1 MSQDAGF
8 VVSGR
13 NYGLV
18 PMQGQATDAE
28 TQLARLED
36 FMNAGYDA
44 EAAKRAREY
53 YGEGVPIEHISE
65 EDMSF
70 FAGAAFARIKGV
82 PNNPEAYWHAQK
94 KDIPDV
100 EREQMFELLGAELR
114 QQVRSRWDERQQK
127 LQELQRELDEVNG
140 GLADALPRYAQGE
153 ELSPELMERVSK
165 FGKPEEVFPSL
176 KRARAAV
183 ELVRGWNYG
192 GRSKADY
199 EAAVQARFERLK
211 EDDLQPVT
219 SGGNLVSET
228 RRRRLHS
235 DDELMQQARADEGDS
250 YMVAREQMAV
260 LADVL
265 SGEDGQLDKG
275 ALGAFLLAIDAD
287 AQGQQSVDSRFIR
300 NAVAAV
306 QGGFLDAAD
315 FVNRGNA
322 KSGMIWQGPD
332 MAPVYADAVG
342 RADFER
348 EYSDNVEV
356 LRGHLAQLEG
366 RRLDAAEKAK
376 LLSWLL
382 TKGGTIVGENVPYLS
397 TGMVGG
403 AARLG
408 YVGTALLGG
417 LANAPAMMNRGIGQA
432 YAEGKKNAG
441 FVGSVKGLAQS
452 WAEAAFVPLPGGTA
466 VVNRTL
472 DSLARKTISLPGA
485 GKVIGAVWGNGLLR
499 YVSSTAGASA
509 GELLGEEVLAQS
521 VQYPVLAFARAAGMD
536 LDEPEWQPFADSWQM
551 FNDDPRQAAAT
562 VVYCALMGAAG
573 APANVQ
579 AARDF
584 ALEYRHLMAA
594 GLKEGS
600 ARRLSLQAQQAV
612 SVPDFER
619 LCADMREVYRREVS
633 EGDPVA
639 LQKRLKRE
647 GASFLDEV
655 EVQMYARSGVRD
667 YVLKRAGILAEEK
680 TAAGLNRISLPNK
693 EQPDKPAVLEWSD
706 EQLNAW
712 VEMQHEGSV
721 VESMREL
728 QARVAGAALG
738 EAAVEDAD
746 IKGLLVNLRDLPV
759 RALARMERTSGRVTY
774 DVLKDLAADAREQVA
789 GFVEGGMSER
799 EANRQM
805 SEIPGV
811 RLGTLVNA
819 AEGFTQRVEAIVGT
833 PEGDALGIRS
843 PEDASTA
850 VFRLNGV
857 APGQSVLLFNKG
869 MVTEREMVEDL
880 IERDV
885 IAATSGENA
894 VTTIAALEGMLRRVQ
909 SHLVRYEGGMRLL
922 PKDAAASEM
931 DIVEAFSK
939 LAQSRFLLNHEQYSM
954 PREAHDSIE
963 YVQKKLAHTQH
974 LVALSRAWD
983 AFAKSEEGRAFI
995 EKEGATLEKLMSD
1008 AGASVA
1014 GQYSRARFD
1023 ADAFEAVRLA
1033 YEQSVASPE
1042 AAQEVLREYESEQKE
1057 LDHPQEQETSI
1068 PASASITGEVLPLF
1082 DSEPVNQETG
1092 EQQLQPGEVELSG
1105 GNPGRSL
1112 AGERYVEVGDG
1123 SVLGVAEVEGIF
1135 LSADVPQFKK
1145 KESAV
1150 GRVEADAD
1158 GTTHELAGGWNAN
1171 SAPIHV
1177 WRRTDGRL
1185 EVISGRHRLA
1195 HARRNGVKFIQVR
1208 VYDESAARDA
1218 AWAKLHDVEQNILDN
1233 TCNAIDVAYYF
1244 RHNPLTMAEAEARGL
1259 LPKTRAGE
1267 QTAASR
1273 IGLTV
1278 AANASDN
1285 TFALL
1290 VNGKCTAEDA
1300 YMACLIAAT
1309 EEGQQLALD
1318 ARAGKNGK
1326 KNSWEY
1332 VTALVRGAEQ
1342 MQPADGGMLDLF
1354 GNDESFRESSEKL
1367 ARYVAAVREGLKAR
1381 IGVFV
1386 NSSKLNRKAD
1396 VAKELGVKLSTP
1408 EDATR
1413 LISRLA
1419 NLDAAYERLDPDLGI
1434 PAKADAW
1441 DGKSAVP
1448 TKLDE
1453 LAAGSSYSLGMVMT
1467 PEMEDIKVAA
1477 VKDGTFMKA
1486 PNGKPT
1492 RLTEHQ
1498 WLQVRTGAFKGWFGD
1513 WEKVAELTFKVE
1525 SITQKEAD
1533 AELQKLAQIPLMND
1547 GEYGVPAEVNRDQRE
1562 KLLCNTARRKSE
1574 ANGFSK
1580 EEHFFLASRIQKLY
1594 KHAVCLGDYRD
1605 VNGARNVLAIRRF
1618 AAPFVVNGKRGYAL
1632 LTVKLTERNSR
1643 QRGGVVVT
1651 NKEARAYSIELD
1663 ELRGID
1669 SQLQRME
1676 SLRMEKMVAFGKLFE
1691 PGGTVGNVVSQDS
1704 PSPGSEEIVNAFN
1717 AKVKEYFED
1726 ISKVVD
1732 ENGEPLVVYHGSPHY
1747 GFTVFDKAR
1756 MGERDKGDFGRGFY
1770 FTPNRGY
1777 ASTYGNEGYWNAEGD
1792 DSKVYACFL
1801 NIREPMQ
1808 LQARHAENMERW
1820 KFEDAEGV
1828 MVYTDKFYDLAW
1840 NDVKNLS
1847 EIVVHDSTQIKS
1859 ATDNRGSF
1867 DGSNPDITYSVTGGK
1882 NLAAVH
1888 SIPVDTMLDVEKKL
1902 GGLPKPS
1909 IAITRLDKPYSW
1921 GYSERVY
1928 LIGKPE
1934 LADPQKGNLVYDRDA
1949 WTGKGPFLLE
1959 GGGAYDYRKGE
1970 YFEPTLEE
1978 FVARTIKKKGQED
1991 GSSFR
1996 GQSAV
2001 AIGTM
2006 DAVKA
2011 HREKLSDTDTSNA
2024 QKAETD
2030 EALEELIENVVKLSK
2045 KGLNEDAVAMVLARV
2060 CWRSSPMNHGAPSE
2074 MQTSR
2079 DTAKRILNEL
2089 GVRVKDIKK
2098 PLVDSFMKA
2107 VAGLQ
2112 NELEDYLE
2120 SVPQRAVMFNEWEY
2134 AVMPESM
2141 KGTPGLDEMLER
2153 NGIKPVWHDG
2163 TEEGRRAALA
2173 GLVDDPVVSF
2183 SLVTQ
2188 KMDARYMA
2196 AVERGD
2202 MDAAQRMVNEVAR
2215 KRGYLPGSDYQGAE
2229 AFNGVAPSS
2238 NAYFDTADERY
2249 EAWQNGDFEGDISLA
2264 DFVSRGMDPGELEW
2278 LVSSP
2283 GAYQRADKYRR
2294 ESIEAIRKAKA
2305 SKQGKVTI
2313 YRAVPADVKEKS
2325 VRNGD
2330 WVTLSKAYAEY
2341 HISLQDWEKGRIIKQ
2356 EVSID
2361 DVWWDGNDVNEWG
2374 YDDGKEY
2381 AYRNT
2386 ANNRKLLAPV
2396 TYDEN
2401 GDIVPLSKRF
2411 NYRSADVSFSLAGVT
2426 TDWQNTLDNF
2436 VQNPPAAGSV
2446 KYRSD
2451 LYVCP
2456 TPAVMQMVGART
2468 YDIVLSP
2475 DVLVKCLDEN
2485 IVSGVGKSLKE
2496 LYPKEKRRHAITVET
2511 MGQLPASLA
2520 EPVCI
2525 MVSDTPGCVE
2535 VVTEL
2540 KEGADNILVAVQ
2552 LNALR
2557 EGSRVLKVNRIVS
2570 LYGKEHI
2577 EQLLSHPCLYW
2588 DKAKARI
2595 WTGGRGLQSSTAPYP
2610 KRASGRT
2617 ILKPAD
2623 LVKYKLT
2630 TGVSFSLR
2638 GRGMIDAVD
2647 LGVMAREEQM
2657 RRLVSYARREAARW
2671 ERTFAKDT
2679 PNAKAAEA
2687 MGTISSIQAAILR
2700 VLPPKYRP
2708 ALAAQMR
2715 YVEVYARMLESGRVS
2730 AKGKLSKEERA
2741 ELLEQMEAELTPKME
2756 GLKADAARELKHLF
2770 VRDWGEANL
2779 AQAAARML
2787 NDAADAVERWMID
2800 VELERVERMKERL
2813 APRKLPNGKYDKGK
2827 MSADAYKIFE
2837 RYCELM
2843 EQDADTVSK
2852 KMHDLEALIAAEE
2865 RKDEPDADRV
2875 DKLVSQMAELA
2886 AYGNLKGKSLEAVRR
2901 GVAALTVFVQSERNV
2916 WQGKLERERERA
2928 KRSARVMSE
2937 LMGPGDEVKLAEN
2950 AEKSEETLRMFGS
2963 MGAGFKSLAQMFYGM
2978 GGIPGLR
2985 ELMDESLEAL
2995 AYGHVQLG
3003 LRERRAYDQLGE
3015 FLEKQLGLDTEAKR
3029 NDWMAGLK
3037 KKIDTKVQR
3046 AGELVVH
3053 KLELTQEEAEGW
3065 LELDKAGREEKRR
3078 ALLDAAEKSGV
3089 DAQNVVYEEDIPL
3102 LSDEL
3107 DKFDDLPGKR
3117 KYIRT
3122 ERSWRKEQPG
3132 NIVASRDEI
3141 LNILLLCEQTEYQQ
3155 AADENGYTAEVL
3167 EKLRAAV
3174 GEDVMAYGHELRK
3187 VLEGSGLAAVYEARE
3202 GIPFPAVQNYWPGK
3216 FDLSAKMNEQANAL
3230 DPTTGTGTRYGML
3243 ITRVKHKLK
3252 FNLTLGASNVFLAA
3266 LAQQNNYIC
3275 MGELTARWRRLL
3287 SHSNFAMS
3295 LKQRLGDK
3303 QFKQLKEF
3311 INLLDGAG
3319 IAESVTQQGLSS
3331 MLGRF
3336 QSAHAMAV
3344 LAGSPITLIKQTS
3357 AMLHAGA
3364 WEGISPGR
3372 VLWHLLKDRAGKGA
3386 ISYGEIVQMDCF
3398 KVRHRDNRYFTEM
3411 MQLGR
3416 NANWSKL
3423 ATWAR
3428 TGMGWIEKMD
3438 VLCNVASMTA
3448 LYNIKYEQ
3456 LHAANEGAADPMSE
3470 EEIRSICRKSVEQ
3483 AMELAAQPLRR
3494 TQKSALAALSRNAL
3508 VKSACYMSSESL
3520 NKIGMYA
3527 AIKQRNGGGIK
3538 GRIAALK
3545 FLLPM
3550 SIAQQATVMALDML
3564 RGTAPGSDDDEWAEW
3579 FWLNVA
3585 TGCTGLGML
3594 QSVPMLGEFVGWAT
3608 DGYVKTASLGEM
3620 LFDFRGAVRSGKRLW
3635 KMGTD
3640 SKDYRSWEWAWQ
3652 LMNAGR
3658 IVTAGTA
3665 VGRGI
3670 NSTSKVFS
3678 EVSGGL
3684 QSLNAVVNH
3693 VRPLIQRMRNKTED

>member
-1 MSQDAGF
+1 MNDFDVQVQRDKSLRVLNAVWLYDEDEECRRLVDESPEYGVYAHEALRKQDATLHSFGEDYAR
-8 VVSGR
+8 VVAPAMADEPM
-13 NYGLV
+13 GLV
-18 PMQGQATDAE
+18 EQTI
-28 TQLARLED
+28 
-36 FMNAGYDA
+36 AG
-44 EAAKRAREY
+44 
-53 YGEGVPIEHISE
+53 
-65 EDMSF
+65 M
-70 FAGAAFARIKGV
+70 
-82 PNNPEAYWHAQK
+82 PEARRGVYQGEFDRLRLSG
-94 KDIPDV
+94 KDT
-100 EREQMFELLGAELR
+100 R
-114 QQVRSRWDERQQK
+114 QDYYALYGKLVRDEVRGKWDERQQK
-127 LQELQRELDEVNG
+127 LQELQRELDDVQG
-140 GLADALPRYAQGE
+140 VLADALPRYAQGE

-250 YMVAREQMAV
+250 YMVEREQMAV

-332 MAPVYADAVG
+332 MAPVYMDAAG

-348 EYSDNVEV
+348 EYSDNVEA

-417 LANAPAMMNRGIGQA
+417 MANAPAMVNRGIGQA

-472 DSLARKTISLPGA
+472 DSLARKTISLLGA

-536 LDEPEWQPFADSWQM
+536 LEEPEWQPFADSWQM

-759 RALARMERTSGRVTY
+759 RALARMERTGGRVTY

-833 PEGDALGIRS
+833 PEGDALGITR

-894 VTTIAALEGMLRRVQ
+894 VTTLAALEGMLRRVQ

-1042 AAQEVLREYESEQKE
+1042 AAQEVLRTYEAEQQE
-1057 LDHPQEQETSI
+1057 LDNPQEQEGSI

-1092 EQQLQPGEVELSG
+1092 EQLLQPGEAEMSG
-1105 GNPGRSL
+1105 GNLGRSL
-1112 AGERYVEVGDG
+1112 VGERYVEVGEG
-1123 SVLGVAEVEGIF
+1123 SVLGVAEVEGIS
-1135 LSADVPQFKK
+1135 LSTDVPQFKK

-1150 GRVEADAD
+1150 GRVEADED

-1195 HARRNGVKFIQVR
+1195 HARKNGVKFIQVR

-1300 YMACLIAAT
+1300 YMAVLIAAT

-1434 PAKADAW
+1434 PAKAEAW

-1453 LAAGSSYSLGMVMT
+1453 LAAGSSYSLGGGMT
-1467 PEMEDIKVAA
+1467 PEMEGIKVAA

-1486 PNGKPT
+1486 PNGKST

-1513 WEKVAELTFKVE
+1513 WERAAELTFDGSEYNNETCLKMLVE
-1525 SITQKEAD
+1525 EAGTPFVNDETGIEAEINNRQRGKITSGK
-1533 AELQKLAQIPLMND
+1533 AQ
-1547 GEYGVPAEVNRDQRE
+1547 
-1562 KLLCNTARRKSE
+1562 RKSRE
-1574 ANGFSK
+1574 SGFSTGV
-1580 EEHFFLASRIQKLY
+1580 HNYVAAHIRRLF
-1594 KHAVCLGDYRD
+1594 KHAVHIGDYRD
-1605 VNGARNVLAIRRF
+1605 KNASDDILAIKRF
-1618 AAPFVVNGKRGYAL
+1618 VCPVRIKGVEAFAYM
-1632 LTVKLTERNSR
+1632 TVKELKQHGHKIYTL
-1643 QRGGVVVT
+1643 
-1651 NKEARAYSIELD
+1651 ELD
-1663 ELRGID
+1663 TIERLGGNLDEHFEEMLNPAPSKDILARLNELN
-1669 SQLQRME
+1669 
-1676 SLRMEKMVAFGKLFE
+1676 K
-1691 PGGTVGNVVSQDS
+1691 T
-1704 PSPGSEEIVNAFN
+1704 
-1717 AKVKEYFED
+1717 YFED
-1726 ISKVVD
+1726 SSKVVD
-1732 ENGEPLVVYHGSPHY
+1732 ENGEPLVVYHGTEYPKQINI
-1747 GFTVFDKAR
+1747 FKA
-1756 MGERDKGDFGRGFY
+1756 GKNGYLGPGIY
-1770 FTPNRGY
+1770 FTPEMRTALNYTGV
-1777 ASTYGNEGYWNAEGD
+1777 YG
-1792 DSKVYACFL
+1792 S
-1801 NIREPMQ
+1801 
-1808 LQARHAENMERW
+1808 
-1820 KFEDAEGV
+1820 EGV
-1828 MVYTDKFYDLAW
+1828 VYKCFVNMRNPLVMSFADKPAKVILDIVSKGAYEKRIEQQSNESKLLKKGDISKLRRKGYDG
-1840 NDVKNLS
+1840 
-1847 EIVVHDSTQIKS
+1847 VVWLPKYAYDANSFTAGEMLLFDSTQIKS
-1859 ATDNRGSF
+1859 ATDNRGTF

-2060 CWRSSPMNHGAPSE
+2060 CWRSSPMNHGASSE
-2074 MQTSR
+2074 MKTSR

-2183 SLVTQ
+2183 SIQSVTADWKNTLQ
-2188 KMDARYMA
+2188 
-2196 AVERGD
+2196 
-2202 MDAAQRMVNEVAR
+2202 N
-2215 KRGYLPGSDYQGAE
+2215 YLSNPPIPGSPEHARDM
-2229 AFNGVAPSS
+2229 V
-2238 NAYFDTADERY
+2238 
-2249 EAWQNGDFEGDISLA
+2249 
-2264 DFVSRGMDPGELEW
+2264 
-2278 LVSSP
+2278 
-2283 GAYQRADKYRR
+2283 
-2294 ESIEAIRKAKA
+2294 
-2305 SKQGKVTI
+2305 
-2313 YRAVPADVKEKS
+2313 
-2325 VRNGD
+2325 
-2330 WVTLSKAYAEY
+2330 
-2341 HISLQDWEKGRIIKQ
+2341 
-2356 EVSID
+2356 
-2361 DVWWDGNDVNEWG
+2361 
-2374 YDDGKEY
+2374 
-2381 AYRNT
+2381 
-2386 ANNRKLLAPV
+2386 
-2396 TYDEN
+2396 
-2401 GDIVPLSKRF
+2401 
-2411 NYRSADVSFSLAGVT
+2411 
-2426 TDWQNTLDNF
+2426 
-2436 VQNPPAAGSV
+2436 
-2446 KYRSD
+2446 
-2451 LYVCP
+2451 VCP
-2456 TPAVMQMVGART
+2456 TPAVMQMVGAKGWDMVVT
-2468 YDIVLSP
+2468 PGVL
-2475 DVLVKCLDEN
+2475 DKVMKGKHA
-2485 IVSGVGKSLKE
+2485 VSVVALE
-2496 LYPKEKRRHAITVET
+2496 
-2511 MGQLPASLA
+2511 QLPAALA
-2520 EPVCI
+2520 DPICI
-2525 MVSDTPGCVE
+2525 AVSDTPGCLE

-2540 KEGADNILVAVQ
+2540 KEGQHNVLVAVQ
-2552 LNALR
+2552 LS
-2557 EGSRVLKVNRIVS
+2557 SRSSEKKEVKVNRIAS
-2570 LYGKEHI
+2570 MYGKERI
-2577 EQLLSHPCLYW
+2577 ASLLSHPMLYW

-2595 WTGGRGLQSSTAPYP
+2595 WMQAYRLQLPAQVLP
-2610 KRASGRT
+2610 KRASGRK

-2630 TGVSFSLR
+2630 TGLSFSLR
-2638 GRGMIDAVD
+2638 GRGMIDSVD

-2657 RRLVSYARREAARW
+2657 QRLVSYARRESARW

-2687 MGTISSIQAAILR
+2687 MGAISSIQAAILR

-2787 NDAADAVERWMID
+2787 NDAAEAVERWMID

-2827 MSADAYKIFE
+2827 MSAGAYKEFV
-2837 RYCELM
+2837 RFCGLM
-2843 EQDADTVSK
+2843 ELGADAVAEK
-2852 KMHDLEALIAAEE
+2852 LHDLEALIAAEE
-2865 RKDEPDADRV
+2865 GKDAPDAAKV
-2875 DKLVSQMAELA
+2875 DKLAAKMAELA
-2886 AYGNLKGKSLEAVRR
+2886 AYGNLKEKSLEAVRK
-2901 GVAALTVFVQSERNV
+2901 GVAALTAFVQNERNV

-2950 AEKSEETLRMFGS
+2950 AEKSEETLRMFGD

-2985 ELMDESLEAL
+2985 DLMDESLGAL

-3037 KKIDTKVQR
+3037 KKIDTRVKR

-3107 DKFDDLPGKR
+3107 DKFDDLPGNR
-3117 KYIRT
+3117 KYVRT
-3122 ERSWRKEQPG
+3122 ERSWRKAQPG

-3167 EKLRAAV
+3167 AKLREVV
-3174 GEDVMAYGHELRK
+3174 GEDVMAFGHEMRK

-3364 WEGISPGR
+3364 WEGISAGR

-3386 ISYGEIVQMDCF
+3386 ITYGEVSQMDCF
-3398 KVRHRDNRYFTEM
+3398 KVRHRDNRYFTEL
-3411 MQLGR
+3411 MQMGR

-3564 RGTAPGSDDDEWAEW
+3564 RGTAPGFDDDEWAEW

-3594 QSVPMLGEFVGWAT
+3594 QSVPMLGELVGWAT
-3608 DGYVKTASLGEM
+3608 GGYVKTASLGEM

-3670 NSTSKVFS
+3670 NSSSKVFS

-3693 VRPLIQRMRNKTED
+3693 VRPLIQGVRNRDEDR

>member
-1 MSQDAGF
+1 MITDLQDDVVTPDVMQLGDGPLTDIGVEPGSVLSDEWDGVSDAITMQAQSAERERKMQQLVDVAYAKAGDKEA
-8 VVSGR
+8 VKRVESDALLGWA
-13 NYGLV
+13 LT
-18 PMQGQATDAE
+18 AEAAADAE
-28 TQLARLED
+28 NTEDVLGTQLARRYGTGD
-36 FMNAGYDA
+36 PGAVWDAMNASADYEYEQMPVWNTRAEGMRLVWGRFQKMVQGKKAAA
-44 EAAKRAREY
+44 EAK
-53 YGEGVPIEHISE
+53 
-65 EDMSF
+65 
-70 FAGAAFARIKGV
+70 
-82 PNNPEAYWHAQK
+82 Q
-94 KDIPDV
+94 
-100 EREQMFELLGAELR
+100 
-114 QQVRSRWDERQQK
+114 
-127 LQELQRELDEVNG
+127 QELQRELDEVNG

-250 YMVAREQMAV
+250 YMVGREQMAV

-265 SGEDGQLDKG
+265 SGDDGQLDKG

-322 KSGMIWQGPD
+322 KSGMIWQGSD
-332 MAPVYADAVG
+332 MAPVYQDAAG

-348 EYSDNVEV
+348 EYSDNVEA

-382 TKGGTIVGENVPYLS
+382 TKGGTIVGENVPYLA

-417 LANAPAMMNRGIGQA
+417 MANAPAMMNRGIGQA

-499 YVSSTAGASA
+499 YVSSTAGSSA

-536 LDEPEWQPFADSWQM
+536 LDEPEWQPFADSWKM

-639 LQKRLKRE
+639 LQKRLKKE

-667 YVLKRAGILAEEK
+667 YVLKRAGILSEEK

-693 EQPDKPAVLEWSD
+693 ETPDKPTVLEWTD

-738 EAAVEDAD
+738 DAAVEDAD

-759 RALARMERTSGRVTY
+759 RALARMERTGGRVTY

-799 EANRQM
+799 EAYRQM

-833 PEGDALGIRS
+833 PEGDALGISR

-869 MVTEREMVEDL
+869 LATEREMVEDL

-894 VTTIAALEGMLRRVQ
+894 VTTLAALEGMLRRVQ

-983 AFAKSEEGRAFI
+983 AFARSEEGRAFI

-1042 AAQEVLREYESEQKE
+1042 AAQEVLREYESEQQE

-1092 EQQLQPGEVELSG
+1092 EQLLQPGELELSG

-1112 AGERYVEVGDG
+1112 VGERYVEVGEG
-1123 SVLGVAEVEGIF
+1123 SVLGVAEVEGIS
-1135 LSADVPQFKK
+1135 LSTDVPQFKK
-1145 KESAV
+1145 KESAA
-1150 GRVEADAD
+1150 GRVAADED

-1290 VNGKCTAEDA
+1290 VNGKCSAEDA

-1354 GNDESFRESSEKL
+1354 GNDDSFRESSEKL
-1367 ARYVAAVREGLKAR
+1367 ARYVAAVREGLKTR
-1381 IGVFV
+1381 LGVLM
-1386 NSSKLNRKAD
+1386 SAGRLNKKGD
-1396 VAKELGVKLSTP
+1396 VSKELGVKVKTP
-1408 EDATR
+1408 RDTTR
-1413 LISRLA
+1413 LIERLA

-1453 LAAGSSYSLGMVMT
+1453 LAAGSSYSLGGVMT

-1477 VKDGTFMKA
+1477 VKDGSFSVSSTLMEDIAKA
-1486 PNGKPT
+1486 RKRAKQSDGSIVPGGEMGRNEEVHLCSMPDVLRYLNEPNVPMVARVFTLRKL
-1492 RLTEHQ
+1492 LTDHN
-1498 WLQVRTGAFKGWFGD
+1498 LTD
-1513 WEKVAELTFKVE
+1513 ELTFEVVAKMNDPVLVIKESPTTFLMLLDMEAENKNGNMSPVVCAVE
-1525 SITQKEAD
+1525 HKKGRDGVRYVVSAYPLDNNKQTKITQ
-1533 AELQKLAQIPLMND
+1533 Q
-1547 GEYGVPAEVNRDQRE
+1547 
-1562 KLLCNTARRKSE
+1562 
-1574 ANGFSK
+1574 
-1580 EEHFFLASRIQKLY
+1580 
-1594 KHAVCLGDYRD
+1594 
-1605 VNGARNVLAIRRF
+1605 
-1618 AAPFVVNGKRGYAL
+1618 
-1632 LTVKLTERNSR
+1632 
-1643 QRGGVVVT
+1643 
-1651 NKEARAYSIELD
+1651 
-1663 ELRGID
+1663 
-1669 SQLQRME
+1669 
-1676 SLRMEKMVAFGKLFE
+1676 FGKLAYCKY
-1691 PGGTVGNVVSQDS
+1691 N
-1704 PSPGSEEIVNAFN
+1704 NA
-1717 AKVKEYFED
+1717 AKFAAD
-1726 ISKVVD
+1726 APKVQA
-1732 ENGEPLVVYHGSPHY
+1732 
-1747 GFTVFDKAR
+1747 FDLLRAAID
-1756 MGERDKGDFGRGFY
+1756 G
-1770 FTPNRGY
+1770 GY
-1777 ASTYGNEGYWNAEGD
+1777 ASSVACKD
-1792 DSKVYACFL
+1792 DIVK
-1801 NIREPMQ
+1801 
-1808 LQARHAENMERW
+1808 W
-1820 KFEDAEGV
+1820 KQQN
-1828 MVYTDKFYDLAW
+1828 TH
-1840 NDVKNLS
+1840 S
-1847 EIVVHDSTQIKS
+1847 
-1859 ATDNRGSF
+1859 
-1867 DGSNPDITYSVTGGK
+1867 YSLTGGG
-1882 NLAAVH
+1882 NLAAV
-1888 SIPVDTMLDVEKKL
+1888 S
-1902 GGLPKPS
+1902 
-1909 IAITRLDKPYSW
+1909 
-1921 GYSERVY
+1921 
-1928 LIGKPE
+1928 PE
-1934 LADPQKGNLVYDRDA
+1934 
-1949 WTGKGPFLLE
+1949 
-1959 GGGAYDYRKGE
+1959 
-1970 YFEPTLEE
+1970 
-1978 FVARTIKKKGQED
+1978 
-1991 GSSFR
+1991 
-1996 GQSAV
+1996 
-2001 AIGTM
+2001 
-2006 DAVKA
+2006 
-2011 HREKLSDTDTSNA
+2011 
-2024 QKAETD
+2024 
-2030 EALEELIENVVKLSK
+2030 
-2045 KGLNEDAVAMVLARV
+2045 
-2060 CWRSSPMNHGAPSE
+2060 
-2074 MQTSR
+2074 
-2079 DTAKRILNEL
+2079 
-2089 GVRVKDIKK
+2089 
-2098 PLVDSFMKA
+2098 
-2107 VAGLQ
+2107 
-2112 NELEDYLE
+2112 
-2120 SVPQRAVMFNEWEY
+2120 
-2134 AVMPESM
+2134 
-2141 KGTPGLDEMLER
+2141 
-2153 NGIKPVWHDG
+2153 
-2163 TEEGRRAALA
+2163 
-2173 GLVDDPVVSF
+2173 
-2183 SLVTQ
+2183 
-2188 KMDARYMA
+2188 MDARYMA

-2238 NAYFDTADERY
+2238 NAYFDTEDKRY

-2264 DFVSRGMDPGELEW
+2264 DFVRRGMDPGELEW
-2278 LVSSP
+2278 MVTSP
-2283 GAYQRADKYRR
+2283 GEYQRADKYKR
-2294 ESIEAIRKAKA
+2294 ESIEAIRKAKT

-2411 NYRSADVSFSLAGVT
+2411 NYRSADVSFSVIGRNARTWGKYTDRAFVGRDDGMWRAEIDASGSMIKWEDLRGKNVTAYRRMVAGWDKLPEDVRKAVEAYAEEVY
-2426 TDWQNTLDNF
+2426 DWQDESEKLNSTPESEFLEQYNKVQKMRDALKPKREEVRTLLNKLFVEHGGSAGAVLNMKSAELDELAMSLWGPYVESKVEDMLDLRPLWNGGMKLADVLEYPELYEAYPELADITVRYATMDNARGRAIYGDGERGILINRNLEGEWREIHSILLHEIQHHIQNIEGFSKGGNPSSARRLVDMRAAMGDADALALREHSDMELYLRIAGEIEARNVQHRMDWSADKRVAIPFNETLEYPGEALVTFSVQSVTADWKNTLHGYLN
-2436 VQNPPAAGSV
+2436 NPPLPGTPAHTHDMV
-2446 KYRSD
+2446 
-2451 LYVCP
+2451 VCP
-2456 TPAVMQMVGART
+2456 TPAVMQMVGAKGWDMVVT
-2468 YDIVLSP
+2468 PGVL
-2475 DVLVKCLDEN
+2475 DKVMKGKHA
-2485 IVSGVGKSLKE
+2485 VSVIALE
-2496 LYPKEKRRHAITVET
+2496 
-2511 MGQLPASLA
+2511 QLPAALA
-2520 EPVCI
+2520 DPICI
-2525 MVSDTPGCVE
+2525 AVSDTPGCLE

-2540 KEGADNILVAVQ
+2540 KEGQHNVLVAVQ
-2552 LNALR
+2552 LS
-2557 EGSRVLKVNRIVS
+2557 SRSSEKKEVKVNRIAS
-2570 LYGKEHI
+2570 MYGKERI
-2577 EQLLSHPCLYW
+2577 ASLLSHPMLYW

-2595 WTGGRGLQSSTAPYP
+2595 WMQAYRLQLPAQVLP
-2610 KRASGRT
+2610 KRASGRK

-2630 TGVSFSLR
+2630 TGLSFSLR
-2638 GRGMIDAVD
+2638 GRGMIDSVD

-2657 RRLVSYARREAARW
+2657 QRLVSYARRESARW

-2687 MGTISSIQAAILR
+2687 MGAISSIQAAILR

-2715 YVEVYARMLESGRVS
+2715 YVEVYARMLESGRVR
-2730 AKGKLSKEERA
+2730 AYGKLKSEELAALKEELG
-2741 ELLEQMEAELTPKME
+2741 ELLEADLALVSGGIWYDEKVSDSIWYDEKVSKAEAEKEAQKMLT
-2756 GLKADAARELKHLF
+2756 RELGAEK
-2770 VRDWGEANL
+2770 L

-2813 APRKLPNGKYDKGK
+2813 TPRKLPNGKYDKGK
-2827 MSADAYKIFE
+2827 MSAGAYKEFV
-2837 RYCELM
+2837 RFCGLM
-2843 EQDADTVSK
+2843 ELGADAVAEK
-2852 KMHDLEALIAAEE
+2852 LHDLEALIAAEE
-2865 RKDEPDADRV
+2865 GKDAPDAAKV
-2875 DKLVSQMAELA
+2875 DKLAAKMAELA
-2886 AYGNLKGKSLEAVRR
+2886 AYGNLKEKSLEAVRK
-2901 GVAALTVFVQSERNV
+2901 GVAALTAFVQSERNV

-2950 AEKSEETLRMFGS
+2950 AEKSEETLRMFGD

-2985 ELMDESLEAL
+2985 DLMDESLEAL

-3102 LSDEL
+3102 LSDAL

-3117 KYIRT
+3117 KYVRT
-3122 ERSWRKEQPG
+3122 ERSWRKAQPG

-3252 FNLTLGASNVFLAA
+3252 FNLNLGASNVFLAA

-3303 QFKQLKEF
+3303 QFKQLKELL
-3311 INLLDGAG
+3311 NLLDGAG

-3364 WEGISPGR
+3364 WEGISAGR

-3386 ISYGEIVQMDCF
+3386 ITYGEVAQMDCF
-3398 KVRHRDNRYFTEM
+3398 KVRHRDDRYFTEL
-3411 MQLGR
+3411 MQMGR

-3494 TQKSALAALSRNAL
+3494 TQKSALAALGRNAL

-3608 DGYVKTASLGEM
+3608 GGYVKTASLGEM
-3620 LFDFRGAVRSGKRLW
+3620 LFDFRGAVRSVKRLW

-3640 SKDYRSWEWAWQ
+3640 GKDYRSWEWAWQ

-3670 NSTSKVFS
+3670 SSSSKVFS

-3693 VRPLIQRMRNKTED
+3693 VRPLIQRMRNKTEE

>member
-127 LQELQRELDEVNG
+127 LQELQRELDDVQG
-140 GLADALPRYAQGE
+140 VLADALPRYALGE
-153 ELSPELMERVSK
+153 ELSPELMERISK
-165 FGKPEEVFPSL
+165 FGTLDEVFPSL
-176 KRARAAV
+176 NRARAAV

-199 EAAVQARFERLK
+199 EAAVQQRFEELQV
-211 EDDLQPVT
+211 EDLQPVT

-228 RRRRLHS
+228 VKKRLHS
-235 DDELMQQARADEGDS
+235 DDELMQQARADVGES
-250 YMVAREQMAV
+250 YAVDREKIAV

-265 SGEDGQLDKG
+265 SGDDGQLDNG
-275 ALGAFLLAIDAD
+275 AVGAFLLALDAD
-287 AQGQQSVDSRFIR
+287 AKGQQTVDSRFVR
-300 NAVAAV
+300 NAVAAMR
-306 QGGFLDAAD
+306 GGFLEAAD
-315 FVNRGNA
+315 FLNRGNA
-322 KSGMIWQGPD
+322 KSGAIWQGPD
-332 MAPVYADAVG
+332 MPMVYLDEAG
-342 RADFER
+342 RADFAR
-348 EYSDNVEV
+348 AYDGRVEA

-366 RRLDAAEKAK
+366 RRLDAAERAK
-376 LLSWLL
+376 FHSWLL
-382 TKGGTIVGENVPYLS
+382 TKGGTIVGENVPYLAMGALGS
-397 TGMVGG
+397 
-403 AARLG
+403 AARVG
-408 YVGTALLGG
+408 TVGTAVLSGV
-417 LANAPAMMNRGIGQA
+417 ANAPAMMNRSIGQA
-432 YAEGKKNAG
+432 YAEGKKNAE

-466 VVNRTL
+466 IVNRTL
-472 DSLARKTISLPGA
+472 DSLARKAISLPGA

-499 YVSSTAGASA
+499 YVSTTAGASA
-509 GELLGEEVLAQS
+509 GELLGEEVLAQT

-536 LDEPEWQPFADSWQM
+536 LDAPEWQPFADSWRV

-584 ALEYRHLMAA
+584 AQEYRNLMAA
-594 GLKEGS
+594 GLKPES
-600 ARRLSLQAQQAV
+600 ARRLSLQAGQAA
-612 SVPDFER
+612 SLEDMEA
-619 LCADMREVYRREVS
+619 LCADMQETYRREVR

-639 LQKRLKRE
+639 VQRRLRKE
-647 GASFLDEV
+647 GESFLEEV

-667 YVLKRAGILAEEK
+667 YVLKRAGILAGEK

-693 EQPDKPAVLEWSD
+693 ETPDKPTVLEWTD

-712 VEMQHEGSV
+712 VEMQHESKV
-721 VESMREL
+721 VETMREL

-738 EAAVEDAD
+738 DAAVDEAD
-746 IKGLLVNLRDLPV
+746 FKGVLVNLRELPV
-759 RALARMERTSGRVTY
+759 RALARMERTGGRVTY
-774 DVLKDLAADAREQVA
+774 DVLKDLATDAREQVA
-789 GFVEGGMSER
+789 GFVEGGMSEH
-799 EANRQM
+799 EAYQQM

-833 PEGDALGIRS
+833 PEGDALGITR
-843 PEDASTA
+843 PEDASTS

-869 MVTEREMVEDL
+869 LATEREMVEDL

-885 IAATSGENA
+885 IAATSGEHA
-894 VTTIAALEGMLRRVQ
+894 ATTLAALEKMLRRVQ

-922 PKDAAASEM
+922 PKDKAASEM

-954 PREAHDSIE
+954 PQEAHDTIE

-974 LVALSRAWD
+974 LVALSWAWD
-983 AFAKSEEGRAFI
+983 AFARSEEGRAFI

-1033 YEQSVASPE
+1033 YEMSVASPE
-1042 AAQEVLREYESEQKE
+1042 AAQETLREYEAEQQE
-1057 LDHPQEQETSI
+1057 LDHPQEQEGSI
-1068 PASASITGEVLPLF
+1068 PASASITGEALPLF

-1092 EQQLQPGEVELSG
+1092 EQQLKPGEAELSG
-1105 GNPGRSL
+1105 GNLGRSL

-1123 SVLGVAEVEGIF
+1123 SVLGVAEVGSIS
-1135 LSADVPQFKK
+1135 LSDDVPQFKK
-1145 KESAV
+1145 KESAA
-1150 GRVEADAD
+1150 GRVAADED

-1185 EVISGRHRLA
+1185 EVISGRHRLS
-1195 HARRNGVKFIQVR
+1195 HARKNGVKFIQVR

-1244 RHNPLTMAEAEARGL
+1244 RHNPLTLAEAEARGL
-1259 LPKTRAGE
+1259 LPKTQAGE

-1278 AANASDN
+1278 AARASED

-1290 VNGKCTAEDA
+1290 VNGRCTADEA
-1300 YMACLIAAT
+1300 YMACLIAST
-1309 EEGQQLALD
+1309 EDGQRLALES
-1318 ARAGKNGK
+1318 RAGKNGK
-1326 KNSWEY
+1326 KNGWEY

-1342 MQPADGGMLDLF
+1342 MQPEDGGMLDLF
-1354 GNDESFRESSEKL
+1354 GNDDSFRESSEKL

-1381 IGVFV
+1381 LGVLM
-1386 NSSKLNRKAD
+1386 SAGRLNKKGD
-1396 VAKELGVKLSTP
+1396 VSKELGVKVKTP
-1408 EDATR
+1408 RDATR
-1413 LISRLA
+1413 LIERLA

-1434 PAKADAW
+1434 PAKAEAW
-1441 DGKSAVP
+1441 DGKSVVP

-1453 LAAGSSYSLGMVMT
+1453 LAAGSSFSVIGQ
-1467 PEMEDIKVAA
+1467 
-1477 VKDGTFMKA
+1477 KA
-1486 PNGKPT
+1486 KT
-1492 RLTEHQ
+1492 WDRYKE
-1498 WLQVRTGAFKGWFGD
+1498 RAFKGRDDGMLRAEIDASQAMFRSPSYRERVDEIKAFIEEQRELAVEDGRQRQY
-1513 WEKVAELTFKVE
+1513 AELEARLDRLDEAMDSASEDEVSEILREYERIENERKNFRRKLYGEWRAVFPELEMEEGDYLLLERAILGEKGASRTNSAVFKLASMRDNLGITPVE
-1525 SITQKEAD
+1525 RALHPKLEAD
-1533 AELQKLAQIPLMND
+1533 RETIVAALKRLKESEIVQELKAVYDRTEAGERTEEMRARVEQLADDVRQEAVRL
-1547 GEYGVPAEVNRDQRE
+1547 GVPERILRGKPWFRVHMELFERDAEDVADAALRTVLLEDVLDFPELYEAYPQLRDYRVYSDMLGSTAYRGMYDGWNAIVLNDMLGEQE
-1562 KLLCNTARRKSE
+1562 VLGTLLHEVQHA
-1574 ANGFSK
+1574 
-1580 EEHFFLASRIQKLY
+1580 IQKIEGFARGGNEDYANEQALLLESVYPEKYGWMLEKSPYELY
-1594 KHAVCLGDYRD
+1594 RRLAGEIE
-1605 VNGARNVLAIRRF
+1605 ARNVQ
-1618 AAPFVVNGKRGYAL
+1618 KR
-1632 LTVKLTERNSR
+1632 V
-1643 QRGGVVVT
+1643 
-1651 NKEARAYSIELD
+1651 
-1663 ELRGID
+1663 
-1669 SQLQRME
+1669 
-1676 SLRMEKMVAFGKLFE
+1676 
-1691 PGGTVGNVVSQDS
+1691 
-1704 PSPGSEEIVNAFN
+1704 
-1717 AKVKEYFED
+1717 
-1726 ISKVVD
+1726 
-1732 ENGEPLVVYHGSPHY
+1732 
-1747 GFTVFDKAR
+1747 
-1756 MGERDKGDFGRGFY
+1756 
-1770 FTPNRGY
+1770 
-1777 ASTYGNEGYWNAEGD
+1777 
-1792 DSKVYACFL
+1792 
-1801 NIREPMQ
+1801 
-1808 LQARHAENMERW
+1808 
-1820 KFEDAEGV
+1820 
-1828 MVYTDKFYDLAW
+1828 
-1840 NDVKNLS
+1840 
-1847 EIVVHDSTQIKS
+1847 
-1859 ATDNRGSF
+1859 
-1867 DGSNPDITYSVTGGK
+1867 
-1882 NLAAVH
+1882 
-1888 SIPVDTMLDVEKKL
+1888 
-1902 GGLPKPS
+1902 
-1909 IAITRLDKPYSW
+1909 
-1921 GYSERVY
+1921 GYSAVEREM
-1928 LIGKPE
+1928 L
-1934 LADPQKGNLVYDRDA
+1934 
-1949 WTGKGPFLLE
+1949 PFN
-1959 GGGAYDYRKGE
+1959 
-1970 YFEPTLEE
+1970 
-1978 FVARTIKKKGQED
+1978 
-1991 GSSFR
+1991 S
-1996 GQSAV
+1996 
-2001 AIGTM
+2001 TM
-2006 DAVKA
+2006 DVPAY
-2011 HREKLSDTDTSNA
+2011 
-2024 QKAETD
+2024 ET
-2030 EALEELIENVVKLSK
+2030 L
-2045 KGLNEDAVAMVLARV
+2045 
-2060 CWRSSPMNHGAPSE
+2060 
-2074 MQTSR
+2074 
-2079 DTAKRILNEL
+2079 
-2089 GVRVKDIKK
+2089 
-2098 PLVDSFMKA
+2098 
-2107 VAGLQ
+2107 
-2112 NELEDYLE
+2112 
-2120 SVPQRAVMFNEWEY
+2120 
-2134 AVMPESM
+2134 
-2141 KGTPGLDEMLER
+2141 
-2153 NGIKPVWHDG
+2153 
-2163 TEEGRRAALA
+2163 
-2173 GLVDDPVVSF
+2173 VSF
-2183 SLVTQ
+2183 SIQ
-2188 KMDARYMA
+2188 
-2196 AVERGD
+2196 
-2202 MDAAQRMVNEVAR
+2202 
-2215 KRGYLPGSDYQGAE
+2215 
-2229 AFNGVAPSS
+2229 
-2238 NAYFDTADERY
+2238 
-2249 EAWQNGDFEGDISLA
+2249 
-2264 DFVSRGMDPGELEW
+2264 
-2278 LVSSP
+2278 
-2283 GAYQRADKYRR
+2283 
-2294 ESIEAIRKAKA
+2294 SIM
-2305 SKQGKVTI
+2305 
-2313 YRAVPADVKEKS
+2313 
-2325 VRNGD
+2325 
-2330 WVTLSKAYAEY
+2330 
-2341 HISLQDWEKGRIIKQ
+2341 
-2356 EVSID
+2356 
-2361 DVWWDGNDVNEWG
+2361 
-2374 YDDGKEY
+2374 
-2381 AYRNT
+2381 
-2386 ANNRKLLAPV
+2386 
-2396 TYDEN
+2396 
-2401 GDIVPLSKRF
+2401 
-2411 NYRSADVSFSLAGVT
+2411 
-2426 TDWQNTLDNF
+2426 TDWSAELDNF
-2436 VQNPPAAGSV
+2436 VQNPPVHKSAAWDADV
-2446 KYRSD
+2446 
-2451 LYVCP
+2451 YVCP
-2456 TPAVMQMVGART
+2456 TPAVMQMVGALPR
-2468 YDIVLSP
+2468 DMVMSHHVLAK
-2475 DVLVKCLDEN
+2475 VLDEHTVLGN
-2485 IVSGVGKSLKE
+2485 GQTTGQM
-2496 LYPKEKRRHAITVET
+2496 YGKEKDMGKHQLTVAELRK
-2511 MGQLPASLA
+2511 LPLA
-2520 EPVCI
+2520 LANPVCI
-2525 MVSDTPGCVE
+2525 AVSNHKGSIE
-2535 VVTEL
+2535 VITDMEENGINV
-2540 KEGADNILVAVQ
+2540 LVAVR
-2552 LNALR
+2552 LDASLR
-2557 EGSRVLKVNRIVS
+2557 STPKLVVNRITS
-2570 LYGKEHI
+2570 LYGKKKI
-2577 EQLLSHPCLYW
+2577 EQLVKHPMLYVNT
-2588 DKAKARI
+2588 AKAHR
-2595 WTGGRGLQSSTAPYP
+2595 WMVDRGLLLPTVTKLSAGST
-2610 KRASGRT
+2610 GR
-2617 ILKPAD
+2617 ILTPED
-2623 LVKYKLT
+2623 LVKYKFA
-2630 TGVSFSLR
+2630 TGQSFSLS

-2647 LGVMAREEQM
+2647 LGVMAREGQM
-2657 RRLVSYARREAARW
+2657 QRLVSHARREAARW

-2715 YVEVYARMLESGRVS
+2715 YVEVYARMLESGRVR
-2730 AKGKLSKEERA
+2730 AYGKLKSEELAALKEELG
-2741 ELLEQMEAELTPKME
+2741 ELLEADLALVSGGIWYDEKVSKAEAEKEAQKMLT
-2756 GLKADAARELKHLF
+2756 RELGAEK
-2770 VRDWGEANL
+2770 L

-2787 NDAADAVERWMID
+2787 NDAADAVEHWMID

-2827 MSADAYKIFE
+2827 MSARAYKEFV
-2837 RYCELM
+2837 RFCGLM
-2843 EQDADTVSK
+2843 ELDADTVAEK
-2852 KMHDLEALIAAEE
+2852 LHDLEALIAAEE
-2865 RKDEPDADRV
+2865 GKDEPDADRL

-2950 AEKSEETLRMFGS
+2950 AEKSEETLRMFGD

-2985 ELMDESLEAL
+2985 DLMDESLEAL
-2995 AYGHVQLG
+2995 AHGNVQLG
-3003 LRERRAYDQLGE
+3003 MREQRAYDQLGE
-3015 FLEKQLGLDTEAKR
+3015 FLEKQLGLDTETKR
-3029 NDWMAGLK
+3029 NDWMARLK
-3037 KKIDTKVQR
+3037 KRVDTKVQR

-3089 DAQNVVYEEDIPL
+3089 DAVNVVYEEDIPL
-3102 LSDEL
+3102 LRDEL
-3107 DKFDDLPGKR
+3107 AKFDDLPGKR
-3117 KYIRT
+3117 KFIRT
-3122 ERSWRKEQPG
+3122 ERRWRKEQSG

-3141 LNILLLCEQTEYQQ
+3141 LNILLLCEQSEYQQ

-3167 EKLRAAV
+3167 AKLREVV
-3174 GEDVMAYGHELRK
+3174 GEDVMAFGHEMRK

-3303 QFKQLKEF
+3303 QFKQLKELL
-3311 INLLDGAG
+3311 NLLDGAG

-3331 MLGRF
+3331 MLARF

-3372 VLWHLLKDRAGKGA
+3372 VLWHLLKDRVGKGA
-3386 ISYGEIVQMDCF
+3386 ITYGEIKEMDAF
-3398 KVRHRDNRYFTEM
+3398 KVRHRDNRYFPEF

-3416 NANWSKL
+3416 NANWSRL
-3423 ATWAR
+3423 CTWAR

-3438 VLCNVASMTA
+3438 IACNAASMTA

-3456 LHAANEGAADPMSE
+3456 LRAANEGAADPMSDD
-3470 EEIRSICRKSVEQ
+3470 EIRTICSKTVEQ
-3483 AMELAAQPLRR
+3483 ALELAAQPLRR
-3494 TQKSALAALSRNAL
+3494 TQKSAIAALSRNAL

-3594 QSVPMLGEFVGWAT
+3594 QSVPMLGELVGWAT
-3608 DGYVKTASLGEM
+3608 GGYVKTASLGEM
-3620 LFDFRGAVRSGKRLW
+3620 LFDFRGAARGVKRIW
-3635 KMGTD
+3635 RMSTD
-3640 SKDYRSWEWAWQ
+3640 DKEYRATEWMWQ

-3658 IVTAGTA
+3658 IMTAGTGF
-3665 VGRGI
+3665 GRGV

-3693 VRPLIQRMRNKTED
+3693 VRPVIQGVRNRDEGR

>member
-1 MSQDAGF
+1 MNTEESQSFGIVGSGDNLGF
-8 VVSGR
+8 I
-13 NYGLV
+13 
-18 PMQGQATDAE
+18 PMPGQATDAE

-53 YGEGVPIEHISE
+53 YGEGVPIEHIAE
-65 EDMSF
+65 EDKSYF
-70 FAGAAFARIKGV
+70 VGAAFARIKGV
-82 PNNPEAYWHAQK
+82 PNNPEAYWRAQR

-114 QQVRSRWDERQQK
+114 QQVRGKWDERQQK
-127 LQELQRELDEVNG
+127 LQELQRELDDVQG
-140 GLADALPRYAQGE
+140 VLADALPRYALGE
-153 ELSPELMERVSK
+153 ELSPELMERISK
-165 FGKPEEVFPSL
+165 FGTPDEVFPSL
-176 KRARAAV
+176 NRARAAV

-199 EAAVQARFERLK
+199 EAAVQQRFEELQV
-211 EDDLQPVT
+211 EDLQPVT

-228 RRRRLHS
+228 RRRRLLS
-235 DDELMQQARADEGDS
+235 DDELMQQARADVGES
-250 YMVAREQMAV
+250 YAVDRENIAV

-265 SGEDGQLDKG
+265 SGDDGQLDNG
-275 ALGAFLLAIDAD
+275 AVGAFLLALDAD
-287 AQGQQSVDSRFIR
+287 AKGQQTVDSRFVR
-300 NAVAAV
+300 NAVAAMR
-306 QGGFLDAAD
+306 GGFLEAAD
-315 FVNRGNA
+315 FLNRGNA
-322 KSGMIWQGPD
+322 KSGAIWQGPD
-332 MAPVYADAVG
+332 MPMVYLDEAG
-342 RADFER
+342 RADFAR
-348 EYSDNVEV
+348 AYDGRVEA

-366 RRLDAAEKAK
+366 RRLDAAERAK
-376 LLSWLL
+376 FHSWLL
-382 TKGGTIVGENVPYLS
+382 TKGGTLVGENVPYLAM
-397 TGMVGG
+397 GALG
-403 AARLG
+403 AAARVG
-408 YVGTALLGG
+408 TVGTAVLSGV
-417 LANAPAMMNRGIGQA
+417 ANAPAMMNRSIGQA
-432 YAEGKKNAG
+432 YAEGKKNAE

-466 VVNRTL
+466 IVNGSL
-472 DSLARKTISLPGA
+472 DSLARKAISLPGA

-499 YVSSTAGASA
+499 YVSTTAGASA
-509 GELLGEEVLAQS
+509 GELLGEEVLAQT

-536 LDEPEWQPFADSWQM
+536 LDAPEWQPFADSWRV

-579 AARDF
+579 TARDF
-584 ALEYRHLMAA
+584 AKEYRNLMAA
-594 GLKEGS
+594 GLKPES
-600 ARRLSLQAQQAV
+600 ARRLSLQAGQAA
-612 SVPDFER
+612 SLEDMEA
-619 LCADMREVYRREVS
+619 LCADMQETYRREVS

-728 QARVAGAALG
+728 QARVSGAALG

-759 RALARMERTSGRVTY
+759 RALARMERTGGRVTY

-894 VTTIAALEGMLRRVQ
+894 VTTLAALEKMLRRVQ

-922 PKDAAASEM
+922 PKDKAASEM

-983 AFAKSEEGRAFI
+983 AFAKSEEGLAFI

-1008 AGASVA
+1008 AGARVA

-1042 AAQEVLREYESEQKE
+1042 AAQEVLREYEAEQQE
-1057 LDHPQEQETSI
+1057 LDHPQEQEGSI

-1092 EQQLQPGEVELSG
+1092 EQLLQPGEVEQSG

-1112 AGERYVEVGDG
+1112 VGERYVEVGDG
-1123 SVLGVAEVEGIF
+1123 SVLGVAEVEGIS
-1135 LSADVPQFKK
+1135 LSTDVPQFKK

-1150 GRVEADAD
+1150 GRVEADED

-1195 HARRNGVKFIQVR
+1195 HARKNGVKFIQVR

-1381 IGVFV
+1381 LGVLM
-1386 NSSKLNRKAD
+1386 SAGRLNKKGD
-1396 VAKELGVKLSTP
+1396 VSKELGVKVKTP
-1408 EDATR
+1408 RDATR
-1413 LISRLA
+1413 LIERLA

-1453 LAAGSSYSLGMVMT
+1453 LAAGSSFSVIGQKAKTWDRYKERAFKGRDDGMLRAEIDASQAKLKWEDLRGKNVAAYRQIIADWDTFPKDERQIVESFAELCWERDEASKLLNEAGEGEFPEVYRKARKLADEVDGKRSEVREVIGRIFQQKGADGSVAISVKDEIIDAMSTDFWSEWGSDKVEDVLKSDPLAFGMELRDVLDFPELYEAYPQLGDVRVYTEDLKGYNGMVSNNGWSDYIMMNRSLLDNWEQFHST
-1467 PEMEDIKVAA
+1467 LLHEAQHVIQRIEGFAKGGNKVHVRRQVKELLEGTEARMEFLERDLRWFSAVDIARDFLKEARRLRRYPNAWKRSGQRFRFARMSSSAEEIREEILRDIAARYEEFRREDTGETLLLEMED
-1477 VKDGTFMKA
+1477 
-1486 PNGKPT
+1486 
-1492 RLTEHQ
+1492 
-1498 WLQVRTGAFKGWFGD
+1498 
-1513 WEKVAELTFKVE
+1513 
-1525 SITQKEAD
+1525 S
-1533 AELQKLAQIPLMND
+1533 
-1547 GEYGVPAEVNRDQRE
+1547 
-1562 KLLCNTARRKSE
+1562 LL
-1574 ANGFSK
+1574 
-1580 EEHFFLASRIQKLY
+1580 
-1594 KHAVCLGDYRD
+1594 
-1605 VNGARNVLAIRRF
+1605 
-1618 AAPFVVNGKRGYAL
+1618 
-1632 LTVKLTERNSR
+1632 
-1643 QRGGVVVT
+1643 
-1651 NKEARAYSIELD
+1651 
-1663 ELRGID
+1663 
-1669 SQLQRME
+1669 
-1676 SLRMEKMVAFGKLFE
+1676 
-1691 PGGTVGNVVSQDS
+1691 
-1704 PSPGSEEIVNAFN
+1704 
-1717 AKVKEYFED
+1717 
-1726 ISKVVD
+1726 
-1732 ENGEPLVVYHGSPHY
+1732 
-1747 GFTVFDKAR
+1747 
-1756 MGERDKGDFGRGFY
+1756 
-1770 FTPNRGY
+1770 
-1777 ASTYGNEGYWNAEGD
+1777 
-1792 DSKVYACFL
+1792 
-1801 NIREPMQ
+1801 
-1808 LQARHAENMERW
+1808 
-1820 KFEDAEGV
+1820 
-1828 MVYTDKFYDLAW
+1828 
-1840 NDVKNLS
+1840 
-1847 EIVVHDSTQIKS
+1847 
-1859 ATDNRGSF
+1859 
-1867 DGSNPDITYSVTGGK
+1867 
-1882 NLAAVH
+1882 
-1888 SIPVDTMLDVEKKL
+1888 
-1902 GGLPKPS
+1902 
-1909 IAITRLDKPYSW
+1909 
-1921 GYSERVY
+1921 
-1928 LIGKPE
+1928 
-1934 LADPQKGNLVYDRDA
+1934 
-1949 WTGKGPFLLE
+1949 
-1959 GGGAYDYRKGE
+1959 
-1970 YFEPTLEE
+1970 
-1978 FVARTIKKKGQED
+1978 
-1991 GSSFR
+1991 
-1996 GQSAV
+1996 
-2001 AIGTM
+2001 
-2006 DAVKA
+2006 
-2011 HREKLSDTDTSNA
+2011 
-2024 QKAETD
+2024 
-2030 EALEELIENVVKLSK
+2030 
-2045 KGLNEDAVAMVLARV
+2045 
-2060 CWRSSPMNHGAPSE
+2060 
-2074 MQTSR
+2074 
-2079 DTAKRILNEL
+2079 
-2089 GVRVKDIKK
+2089 
-2098 PLVDSFMKA
+2098 
-2107 VAGLQ
+2107 
-2112 NELEDYLE
+2112 
-2120 SVPQRAVMFNEWEY
+2120 
-2134 AVMPESM
+2134 
-2141 KGTPGLDEMLER
+2141 
-2153 NGIKPVWHDG
+2153 
-2163 TEEGRRAALA
+2163 
-2173 GLVDDPVVSF
+2173 PVVQF
-2183 SLVTQ
+2183 S
-2188 KMDARYMA
+2188 
-2196 AVERGD
+2196 
-2202 MDAAQRMVNEVAR
+2202 
-2215 KRGYLPGSDYQGAE
+2215 
-2229 AFNGVAPSS
+2229 
-2238 NAYFDTADERY
+2238 
-2249 EAWQNGDFEGDISLA
+2249 SL
-2264 DFVSRGMDPGELEW
+2264 
-2278 LVSSP
+2278 
-2283 GAYQRADKYRR
+2283 
-2294 ESIEAIRKAKA
+2294 ESIEAGLAA
-2305 SKQGKVTI
+2305 L
-2313 YRAVPADVKEKS
+2313 EK
-2325 VRNGD
+2325 
-2330 WVTLSKAYAEY
+2330 
-2341 HISLQDWEKGRIIKQ
+2341 IK
-2356 EVSID
+2356 S
-2361 DVWWDGNDVNEWG
+2361 
-2374 YDDGKEY
+2374 
-2381 AYRNT
+2381 
-2386 ANNRKLLAPV
+2386 RKLAFRGTAAKKNRRLADLQKR
-2396 TYDEN
+2396 YN
-2401 GDIVPLSKRF
+2401 GIKRVLAEF
-2411 NYRSADVSFSLAGVT
+2411 EYEPYELYVRLAGEIEARNVQARLNWTAEQRAARPFNETLEYPDEALVT
-2426 TDWQNTLDNF
+2426 FSVQSVTADWKNTLHGYLN
-2436 VQNPPAAGSV
+2436 NPPLPGTPAHTHDMV
-2446 KYRSD
+2446 
-2451 LYVCP
+2451 VCP
-2456 TPAVMQMVGART
+2456 TPAVMQMVGAKGWDMVVT
-2468 YDIVLSP
+2468 PGVL
-2475 DVLVKCLDEN
+2475 DKVMKGKHA
-2485 IVSGVGKSLKE
+2485 VSVVALE
-2496 LYPKEKRRHAITVET
+2496 
-2511 MGQLPASLA
+2511 QLPAALA
-2520 EPVCI
+2520 DPICI
-2525 MVSDTPGCVE
+2525 AVSDTPGCLE

-2540 KEGADNILVAVQ
+2540 KEGQHNVLVAVQ
-2552 LNALR
+2552 LS
-2557 EGSRVLKVNRIVS
+2557 SRSSEKKEVKVNRIAS
-2570 LYGKEHI
+2570 MYGKERI
-2577 EQLLSHPCLYW
+2577 ASLLSHPMLYW

-2595 WTGGRGLQSSTAPYP
+2595 WMQAYRLQLPAQVLP
-2610 KRASGRT
+2610 KRASGRK

-2630 TGVSFSLR
+2630 TGLSFSLS

-2657 RRLVSYARREAARW
+2657 QRLVSYARRESARW

-2741 ELLEQMEAELTPKME
+2741 ELLKQMEAELTPKME

-2827 MSADAYKIFE
+2827 MSAGAYKEFV
-2837 RYCELM
+2837 RFCGLM
-2843 EQDADTVSK
+2843 ELGADAVAEK
-2852 KMHDLEALIAAEE
+2852 LHVLEALIAAEE
-2865 RKDEPDADRV
+2865 GKDEPDAAKV
-2875 DKLVSQMAELA
+2875 DKLAAKMAELA
-2886 AYGNLKGKSLEAVRR
+2886 AYGNLKEKSLEAVRK
-2901 GVAALTVFVQSERNV
+2901 GVAALSAFVQNERNV

-2950 AEKSEETLRMFGS
+2950 AEKSEETLRMFGD

-2985 ELMDESLEAL
+2985 DLMDESLEAL
-2995 AYGHVQLG
+2995 AHGNVQLG
-3003 LRERRAYDQLGE
+3003 MREQRAYDQLGE

-3029 NDWMAGLK
+3029 NDWMARLK
-3037 KKIDTKVQR
+3037 KRVDTKVQR

-3053 KLELTQEEAEGW
+3053 KLELTQEEVEGW

-3089 DAQNVVYEEDIPL
+3089 DAVNVVYEEDIPL
-3102 LSDEL
+3102 LRDEL
-3107 DKFDDLPGKR
+3107 AKFDDLPGKR
-3117 KYIRT
+3117 KYVRT
-3122 ERSWRKEQPG
+3122 ERSWRKAQPG

-3167 EKLRAAV
+3167 AKLREVV
-3174 GEDVMAYGHELRK
+3174 GEDVMAFGHEMRK

-3252 FNLTLGASNVFLAA
+3252 FNLTLGASNVFLSA

-3303 QFKQLKEF
+3303 QFKQLKELL
-3311 INLLDGAG
+3311 NLLDGAG

-3331 MLGRF
+3331 MLARF

-3364 WEGISPGR
+3364 WEGISAGR

-3386 ISYGEIVQMDCF
+3386 ITYGEVAQMDCF
-3398 KVRHRDNRYFTEM
+3398 KVRHRDNRYFTEL
-3411 MQLGR
+3411 MQMGR

-3423 ATWAR
+3423 STWAR

-3438 VLCNVASMTA
+3438 VICNVASMTA

-3456 LHAANEGAADPMSE
+3456 LQEANEGAADPMSE

-3494 TQKSALAALSRNAL
+3494 TQKSALAALGRNAL

-3564 RGTAPGSDDDEWAEW
+3564 RGTAPDTDDDEWAEW

-3594 QSVPMLGEFVGWAT
+3594 QSIPMLGEFVGWAT
-3608 DGYVKTASLGEM
+3608 GGYVKTASLGEM

-3670 NSTSKVFS
+3670 SSSSKVFS

-3693 VRPLIQRMRNKTED
+3693 VRPLIQRMRNKTEE

>member
-1 MSQDAGF
+1 MKMITDLQDDVVTPNVMQLGAGPLTDIG
-8 VVSGR
+8 VEAGSVLRDNWDGVSDAITMQAQSAEKAR
-13 NYGLV
+13 KMQQLV
-18 PMQGQATDAE
+18 DVAYAKAGDKDAAKRVESDALLGWALTAEAAADAE
-28 TQLARLED
+28 NTEDVLGTQLARRYGTGD
-36 FMNAGYDA
+36 PGAVWDAMNASADYEYEQMPAWNTRAEGMRLVWQRFQKMAAGKKAAA
-44 EAAKRAREY
+44 EAK
-53 YGEGVPIEHISE
+53 
-65 EDMSF
+65 
-70 FAGAAFARIKGV
+70 
-82 PNNPEAYWHAQK
+82 Q
-94 KDIPDV
+94 
-100 EREQMFELLGAELR
+100 
-114 QQVRSRWDERQQK
+114 
-127 LQELQRELDEVNG
+127 QELQRELDEVNG

-228 RRRRLHS
+228 RLRRLHS
-235 DDELMQQARADEGDS
+235 DDELMQQARADEGDP
-250 YMVAREQMAV
+250 YMVGREQMAV

-265 SGEDGQLDKG
+265 SGDDGQLDKG

-287 AQGQQSVDSRFIR
+287 AQGQQTVDSRFIR
-300 NAVAAV
+300 NAVAAA

-315 FVNRGNA
+315 FVNRVNA

-332 MAPVYADAVG
+332 MPTVYQDAAG

-348 EYSDNVEV
+348 EYSDNVEE

-382 TKGGTIVGENVPYLS
+382 TKGGTIVGENVPYLAM
-397 TGMVGG
+397 GMVGS

-417 LANAPAMMNRGIGQA
+417 MANAPAMMNRGIGQA
-432 YAEGKKNAG
+432 YAEGKKNAE

-466 VVNRTL
+466 VVNRAL

-499 YVSSTAGASA
+499 YVSSTAGSSA

-536 LDEPEWQPFADSWQM
+536 LEEPEWQPFADSWQM

-647 GASFLDEV
+647 GESFLDEV

-680 TAAGLNRISLPNK
+680 TAAGLNRITLPNK
-693 EQPDKPAVLEWSD
+693 ESPDKPTVLEWTD

-738 EAAVEDAD
+738 DAAVDEAD
-746 IKGLLVNLRDLPV
+746 IKGVMVNLRELPV
-759 RALARMERTSGRVTY
+759 RALARMERTGGRVTY

-799 EANRQM
+799 EAYRQM

-833 PEGDALGIRS
+833 PEGDALGITR

-894 VTTIAALEGMLRRVQ
+894 VTTLAALEGMLRRVQ

-1042 AAQEVLREYESEQKE
+1042 AAQEVLRTYEAEQQE

-1068 PASASITGEVLPLF
+1068 PASITGEVLPLF

-1092 EQQLQPGEVELSG
+1092 EQLLQPGEAEMSG
-1105 GNPGRSL
+1105 GNLGRSL
-1112 AGERYVEVGDG
+1112 VGERYVEVGDG
-1123 SVLGVAEVEGIF
+1123 SVLGVAEVEGIS
-1135 LSADVPQFKK
+1135 LSTDVPQFKK

-1150 GRVEADAD
+1150 GRVEADED

-1195 HARRNGVKFIQVR
+1195 HARKNGVKFIQVR

-1381 IGVFV
+1381 IAVFV

-1453 LAAGSSYSLGMVMT
+1453 LAAGSSYSL
-1467 PEMEDIKVAA
+1467 
-1477 VKDGTFMKA
+1477 
-1486 PNGKPT
+1486 
-1492 RLTEHQ
+1492 
-1498 WLQVRTGAFKGWFGD
+1498 
-1513 WEKVAELTFKVE
+1513 
-1525 SITQKEAD
+1525 
-1533 AELQKLAQIPLMND
+1533 
-1547 GEYGVPAEVNRDQRE
+1547 
-1562 KLLCNTARRKSE
+1562 
-1574 ANGFSK
+1574 
-1580 EEHFFLASRIQKLY
+1580 
-1594 KHAVCLGDYRD
+1594 
-1605 VNGARNVLAIRRF
+1605 
-1618 AAPFVVNGKRGYAL
+1618 
-1632 LTVKLTERNSR
+1632 
-1643 QRGGVVVT
+1643 
-1651 NKEARAYSIELD
+1651 
-1663 ELRGID
+1663 
-1669 SQLQRME
+1669 
-1676 SLRMEKMVAFGKLFE
+1676 
-1691 PGGTVGNVVSQDS
+1691 
-1704 PSPGSEEIVNAFN
+1704 
-1717 AKVKEYFED
+1717 
-1726 ISKVVD
+1726 
-1732 ENGEPLVVYHGSPHY
+1732 
-1747 GFTVFDKAR
+1747 
-1756 MGERDKGDFGRGFY
+1756 
-1770 FTPNRGY
+1770 
-1777 ASTYGNEGYWNAEGD
+1777 
-1792 DSKVYACFL
+1792 
-1801 NIREPMQ
+1801 
-1808 LQARHAENMERW
+1808 
-1820 KFEDAEGV
+1820 
-1828 MVYTDKFYDLAW
+1828 
-1840 NDVKNLS
+1840 
-1847 EIVVHDSTQIKS
+1847 
-1859 ATDNRGSF
+1859 
-1867 DGSNPDITYSVTGGK
+1867 TGGK

-1959 GGGAYDYRKGE
+1959 DGGAYDYRKGE

-2011 HREKLSDTDTSNA
+2011 HRENLSDTDTSNA

-2074 MQTSR
+2074 MKTSR

-2153 NGIKPVWHDG
+2153 NGIKPLWHDG

-2183 SLVTQ
+2183 SVIGQ
-2188 KMDARYMA
+2188 KAKTWDRYKERAFKGRDDGLWRAEIDASQAKLKFGVLRGKNVAAYRQIIADWDTLPKDERQIVESFAELCWERDEASKLLNEAGEGEFPEVYRKARKLADEVDGKRSEVREVIGRFFQQKGADGSVAISVKDEIIDAMSTDFWSEWGSDKVEDVLKSDPLAFGMELRDVLDFPELYEAYPQLGDVRVYTEDLKGYNGMASNNGWSDYIMMNRSLLDNWEQFHSTLLHEAQHVIQRIEGFAKGGNKEHVRRQVKELLEGTEARMEFLERDLRWFSAVDIARDFLKEARRLRRYPNAWKRSGQRFRFARMSSSAEEIREEILRDIAARYEEFRREDTGETLLLEM
-2196 AVERGD
+2196 ED
-2202 MDAAQRMVNEVAR
+2202 SL
-2215 KRGYLPGSDYQGAE
+2215 LPVVQ
-2229 AFNGVAPSS
+2229 FSS
-2238 NAYFDTADERY
+2238 
-2249 EAWQNGDFEGDISLA
+2249 L
-2264 DFVSRGMDPGELEW
+2264 
-2278 LVSSP
+2278 
-2283 GAYQRADKYRR
+2283 
-2294 ESIEAIRKAKA
+2294 ESIEAGLAA
-2305 SKQGKVTI
+2305 L
-2313 YRAVPADVKEKS
+2313 EK
-2325 VRNGD
+2325 
-2330 WVTLSKAYAEY
+2330 
-2341 HISLQDWEKGRIIKQ
+2341 IK
-2356 EVSID
+2356 S
-2361 DVWWDGNDVNEWG
+2361 
-2374 YDDGKEY
+2374 
-2381 AYRNT
+2381 
-2386 ANNRKLLAPV
+2386 RKLAFRGTAAKKNRRLADLQKR
-2396 TYDEN
+2396 YN
-2401 GDIVPLSKRF
+2401 GIKRVLAEFEYEPYELYVRLAGEIEARNVQARLNWTAEQRAARPF
-2411 NYRSADVSFSLAGVT
+2411 NETLEYPGEALVSFSVQSVT
-2426 TDWQNTLDNF
+2426 ADWKNTLHGYLN
-2436 VQNPPAAGSV
+2436 NPPLPGTPAHTHDMV
-2446 KYRSD
+2446 
-2451 LYVCP
+2451 VCP
-2456 TPAVMQMVGART
+2456 TPAVMQMVGAKGWDMVVT
-2468 YDIVLSP
+2468 PGVL
-2475 DVLVKCLDEN
+2475 DKVMKGKHA
-2485 IVSGVGKSLKE
+2485 VSVVALE
-2496 LYPKEKRRHAITVET
+2496 
-2511 MGQLPASLA
+2511 QLPAALA
-2520 EPVCI
+2520 DPICI
-2525 MVSDTPGCVE
+2525 AVSDTPGCLE

-2540 KEGADNILVAVQ
+2540 KEGQHNVLVAVQ
-2552 LNALR
+2552 LS
-2557 EGSRVLKVNRIVS
+2557 SRSSEKKEVKVNRIAS
-2570 LYGKEHI
+2570 MYGKERI
-2577 EQLLSHPCLYW
+2577 ASLLSHPMLYW

-2595 WTGGRGLQSSTAPYP
+2595 WMQAYRLQLPAQVLP
-2610 KRASGRT
+2610 KRASGRK

-2630 TGVSFSLR
+2630 TGLSFSLS
-2638 GRGMIDAVD
+2638 GRGMIDSVD

-2657 RRLVSYARREAARW
+2657 QRLMSYARREAARW

-2741 ELLEQMEAELTPKME
+2741 ELLKQIEAELAPKME

-2827 MSADAYKIFE
+2827 MSAGAYKEFV
-2837 RYCELM
+2837 RFCGLM
-2843 EQDADTVSK
+2843 ELDADAVAEK
-2852 KMHDLEALIAAEE
+2852 LHELEALIAAEE
-2865 RKDEPDADRV
+2865 GKDAPDAAKV
-2875 DKLVSQMAELA
+2875 DKLAAKMAELA
-2886 AYGNLKGKSLEAVRR
+2886 AYGNLKEKSLEAVRK
-2901 GVAALTVFVQSERNV
+2901 GVAALTAFVQNERNV

-2937 LMGPGDEVKLAEN
+2937 QMGPGDEVNLAEN
-2950 AEKSEETLRMFGS
+2950 AEKSEETLRMFGD

-2985 ELMDESLEAL
+2985 DLMDESLEAL
-2995 AYGHVQLG
+2995 AHGNVQLG
-3003 LRERRAYDQLGE
+3003 MREHRAYDQLGE
-3015 FLEKQLGLDTEAKR
+3015 FLEKQLGLDTETKR
-3029 NDWMAGLK
+3029 NDWMARLK
-3037 KKIDTKVQR
+3037 KRVDTKVQR
-3046 AGELVVH
+3046 AGEQVVH

-3089 DAQNVVYEEDIPL
+3089 DAVNVVYEEDIPL
-3102 LSDEL
+3102 LRDEL
-3107 DKFDDLPGKR
+3107 AKFDDLPGKR
-3117 KYIRT
+3117 KYVRT
-3122 ERSWRKEQPG
+3122 ERSWRKAQPG

-3167 EKLRAAV
+3167 EKLREVV
-3174 GEDVMAYGHELRK
+3174 GEDVMAFGHEMRK

-3303 QFKQLKEF
+3303 QFKQLKELL
-3311 INLLDGAG
+3311 NLLDGAG

-3331 MLGRF
+3331 MLARF

-3364 WEGISPGR
+3364 WEGISAVR

-3386 ISYGEIVQMDCF
+3386 ITYGEVAQMDCF
-3398 KVRHRDNRYFTEM
+3398 KVRHRDNRYFTEL
-3411 MQLGR
+3411 MQMGR

-3494 TQKSALAALSRNAL
+3494 TQKSALAALGRNAL

-3608 DGYVKTASLGEM
+3608 GGYVKTASLGEM

-3670 NSTSKVFS
+3670 SSSSKVFS

-3693 VRPLIQRMRNKTED
+3693 VRPLIQRMRNKTEE

>member
-1 MSQDAGF
+1 MNADMKKKQDVLHAVWLYDEDEECRRLVDGSAEYGVYREEVLRKQDDALPCYGEDYARAMVPEMADEPLGLVEATLAGMPEERRK
-8 VVSGR
+8 VYQGELERLKLSGKDTKLDY
-13 NYGLV
+13 YGLYGRLV
-18 PMQGQATDAE
+18 RDEVRGQYE
-28 TQLARLED
+28 
-36 FMNAGYDA
+36 
-44 EAAKRAREY
+44 
-53 YGEGVPIEHISE
+53 
-65 EDMSF
+65 
-70 FAGAAFARIKGV
+70 
-82 PNNPEAYWHAQK
+82 
-94 KDIPDV
+94 
-100 EREQMFELLGAELR
+100 
-114 QQVRSRWDERQQK
+114 QQK
-127 LQELQRELDEVNG
+127 MVQKQQAERVEAKQQELQRELDEVNG

-228 RRRRLHS
+228 RLRRLHS

-250 YMVAREQMAV
+250 YMVGREQMAV

-265 SGEDGQLDKG
+265 SGDDGQLDKG

-287 AQGQQSVDSRFIR
+287 AQGQQTVDSRFIR
-300 NAVAAV
+300 NAVAAA

-315 FVNRGNA
+315 FVNRVNA

-332 MAPVYADAVG
+332 MPTVYQDAAG

-348 EYSDNVEV
+348 EYSDNVEA

-382 TKGGTIVGENVPYLS
+382 TKGGTIVGENVPYLAMGALGS
-397 TGMVGG
+397 
-403 AARLG
+403 AARVG
-408 YVGTALLGG
+408 TVGTAVLSGV
-417 LANAPAMMNRGIGQA
+417 ANAPAMMNRSIGQA
-432 YAEGKKNAG
+432 YAEGKKNAE

-466 VVNRTL
+466 VVNRAL

-536 LDEPEWQPFADSWQM
+536 LEEPEWRPFADSWQM

-647 GASFLDEV
+647 GESFLDEV

-680 TAAGLNRISLPNK
+680 TAAGLNRITLPNK
-693 EQPDKPAVLEWSD
+693 ETPDKPTVLEWTD

-738 EAAVEDAD
+738 DAAVDEAD
-746 IKGLLVNLRDLPV
+746 IKGVMVNLRELPV
-759 RALARMERTSGRVTY
+759 RALARMERTGGRVTY

-799 EANRQM
+799 EAYRQM

-833 PEGDALGIRS
+833 PEGDALGITR

-894 VTTIAALEGMLRRVQ
+894 VTTLAALEGILRRVQ

-1023 ADAFEAVRLA
+1023 ASAFEAVRLA

-1042 AAQEVLREYESEQKE
+1042 AAQEVLREYEAEQQE

-1068 PASASITGEVLPLF
+1068 PASITGEVLPLF

-1092 EQQLQPGEVELSG
+1092 EQLLQPGEAEMSG
-1105 GNPGRSL
+1105 GNLGRSL
-1112 AGERYVEVGDG
+1112 VGERYVEVGDG
-1123 SVLGVAEVEGIF
+1123 SVLGVAEVEGIS
-1135 LSADVPQFKK
+1135 LSTDVPQFKK

-1150 GRVEADAD
+1150 GRVEADED

-1195 HARRNGVKFIQVR
+1195 HARKNGVKFIQVR

-1381 IGVFV
+1381 IAVFV

-1453 LAAGSSYSLGMVMT
+1453 LAAGSSYSL
-1467 PEMEDIKVAA
+1467 
-1477 VKDGTFMKA
+1477 
-1486 PNGKPT
+1486 
-1492 RLTEHQ
+1492 
-1498 WLQVRTGAFKGWFGD
+1498 
-1513 WEKVAELTFKVE
+1513 
-1525 SITQKEAD
+1525 
-1533 AELQKLAQIPLMND
+1533 
-1547 GEYGVPAEVNRDQRE
+1547 
-1562 KLLCNTARRKSE
+1562 
-1574 ANGFSK
+1574 
-1580 EEHFFLASRIQKLY
+1580 
-1594 KHAVCLGDYRD
+1594 
-1605 VNGARNVLAIRRF
+1605 
-1618 AAPFVVNGKRGYAL
+1618 
-1632 LTVKLTERNSR
+1632 
-1643 QRGGVVVT
+1643 
-1651 NKEARAYSIELD
+1651 
-1663 ELRGID
+1663 
-1669 SQLQRME
+1669 
-1676 SLRMEKMVAFGKLFE
+1676 
-1691 PGGTVGNVVSQDS
+1691 
-1704 PSPGSEEIVNAFN
+1704 
-1717 AKVKEYFED
+1717 
-1726 ISKVVD
+1726 
-1732 ENGEPLVVYHGSPHY
+1732 
-1747 GFTVFDKAR
+1747 
-1756 MGERDKGDFGRGFY
+1756 
-1770 FTPNRGY
+1770 
-1777 ASTYGNEGYWNAEGD
+1777 
-1792 DSKVYACFL
+1792 
-1801 NIREPMQ
+1801 
-1808 LQARHAENMERW
+1808 
-1820 KFEDAEGV
+1820 
-1828 MVYTDKFYDLAW
+1828 
-1840 NDVKNLS
+1840 
-1847 EIVVHDSTQIKS
+1847 
-1859 ATDNRGSF
+1859 
-1867 DGSNPDITYSVTGGK
+1867 TGGK

-1921 GYSERVY
+1921 GHTERVY

-1959 GGGAYDYRKGE
+1959 DGGAYDYRKGE

-2074 MQTSR
+2074 MKTSR

-2153 NGIKPVWHDG
+2153 NGIKPLWHDG

-2183 SLVTQ
+2183 SVI
-2188 KMDARYMA
+2188 
-2196 AVERGD
+2196 G
-2202 MDAAQRMVNEVAR
+2202 
-2215 KRGYLPGSDYQGAE
+2215 
-2229 AFNGVAPSS
+2229 
-2238 NAYFDTADERY
+2238 
-2249 EAWQNGDFEGDISLA
+2249 
-2264 DFVSRGMDPGELEW
+2264 
-2278 LVSSP
+2278 
-2283 GAYQRADKYRR
+2283 
-2294 ESIEAIRKAKA
+2294 RKAKTWSKYVDRAFAGRDDGMWRAEIDA
-2305 SKQGKVTI
+2305 SQAKLKWEDLHGKNVAA
-2313 YRAVPADVKEKS
+2313 YRRIVAGWDELPEEVRKAVE
-2325 VRNGD
+2325 
-2330 WVTLSKAYAEY
+2330 AYAEEVY
-2341 HISLQDWEKGRIIKQ
+2341 DWQEESERLDSVPESEVLEHINKVQKMRDAIKPKREEMRSLLNKLFVEHGGSAGAVLNMKSGELDELAMSLWGPYVESKVERMLDLQPLWNGGMRLADVMDYPELYEAYPELADVVVRYVGMETANGYAVYGNGEREIHINRRLDGEWEKIHSVLLHEIQHHIQDIEGWAKGG
-2356 EVSID
+2356 SPA
-2361 DVWWDGNDVNEWG
+2361 
-2374 YDDGKEY
+2374 Y
-2381 AYRNT
+2381 ARKLV
-2386 ANNRKLLAPV
+2386 NNRAAMGDLDAMSLRKLSDMELYARV
-2396 TYDEN
+2396 AGEIEARNVQHRMDW
-2401 GDIVPLSKRF
+2401 
-2411 NYRSADVSFSLAGVT
+2411 SADKRAAIPFNETLEYPGEALVSFSIQSIM
-2426 TDWQNTLDNF
+2426 TDWSLVLDDF
-2436 VQNPPAAGSV
+2436 VQNPPVHKSAAWD
-2446 KYRSD
+2446 SD
-2451 LYVCP
+2451 VYVCP
-2456 TPAVMQMVGART
+2456 TPAVMKMVGALPL
-2468 YDIVLSP
+2468 DMVMSHHVLAK
-2475 DVLVKCLDEN
+2475 VLDANTPLGNGQTTGQMYV
-2485 IVSGVGKSLKE
+2485 
-2496 LYPKEKRRHAITVET
+2496 KEKDMGKHHLTVDELRK
-2511 MGQLPASLA
+2511 LPLA
-2520 EPVCI
+2520 LANPVCI
-2525 MVSDTPGCVE
+2525 AESNRKGCVE
-2535 VVTEL
+2535 VITDMEENGV
-2540 KEGADNILVAVQ
+2540 NVLVAVQ
-2552 LNALR
+2552 LDVAS
-2557 EGSRVLKVNRIVS
+2557 GSKYINVNRIAS
-2570 LYGKEHI
+2570 LYGKEKI
-2577 EQLLSHPCLYW
+2577 KQLVKHPMLYVNTP
-2588 DKAKARI
+2588 KAHNWMVA
-2595 WTGGRGLQSSTAPYP
+2595 RGLQLPTRPNLIAGFNG
-2610 KRASGRT
+2610 K
-2617 ILKPAD
+2617 ILSPVD
-2623 LVKYKLT
+2623 LVKYKFA
-2630 TGVSFSLR
+2630 TGQSFSLS

-2657 RRLVSYARREAARW
+2657 QRLVSYARRESARW

-2708 ALAAQMR
+2708 ALASQMR

-2741 ELLEQMEAELTPKME
+2741 ELLKQMEAELTPKME
-2756 GLKADAARELKHLF
+2756 GLKADAASELKHLF

-2827 MSADAYKIFE
+2827 MSAGAYKEFV
-2837 RYCELM
+2837 RFCGLM
-2843 EQDADTVSK
+2843 ELDADAVAEK
-2852 KMHDLEALIAAEE
+2852 LHDLEALIAAEE
-2865 RKDEPDADRV
+2865 GKDEPDAAKV
-2875 DKLVSQMAELA
+2875 DKLAAKMAELA
-2886 AYGNLKGKSLEAVRR
+2886 AYGNLKEKSLEAVRK
-2901 GVAALTVFVQSERNV
+2901 GVAALTAFVQNERNV

-2950 AEKSEETLRMFGS
+2950 AEKSEETLRMFGD

-2985 ELMDESLEAL
+2985 DLMDESLEAL
-2995 AYGHVQLG
+2995 AHGHVQLG
-3003 LRERRAYDQLGE
+3003 MREHRAYDQLGE
-3015 FLEKQLGLDTEAKR
+3015 FLEKQLGLDTETKR
-3029 NDWMAGLK
+3029 NDWMARLK
-3037 KKIDTKVQR
+3037 KRVDTKVQR
-3046 AGELVVH
+3046 AGEQVVH

-3089 DAQNVVYEEDIPL
+3089 DAVNVVYEEDIPL
-3102 LSDEL
+3102 LRDEL
-3107 DKFDDLPGKR
+3107 AKFDDLPGKR
-3117 KYIRT
+3117 KYVRT
-3122 ERSWRKEQPG
+3122 ERSWRKAQPG

-3167 EKLRAAV
+3167 AKLREVV
-3174 GEDVMAYGHELRK
+3174 GEDVMAFGHEMRK

-3303 QFKQLKEF
+3303 QFKQLKELL
-3311 INLLDGAG
+3311 NLLDGAG

-3331 MLGRF
+3331 MLARF

-3364 WEGISPGR
+3364 WEGISAGR

-3386 ISYGEIVQMDCF
+3386 ITYGEVAQMDCF
-3398 KVRHRDNRYFTEM
+3398 KVRHRDNRYFTEL
-3411 MQLGR
+3411 MQMGR

-3423 ATWAR
+3423 STWAR

-3438 VLCNVASMTA
+3438 VICNVASMTA

-3494 TQKSALAALSRNAL
+3494 TQKSALAALGRNAL

-3594 QSVPMLGEFVGWAT
+3594 QSVPMLGELVGWAT
-3608 DGYVKTASLGEM
+3608 GGYVKTASLGEM

-3670 NSTSKVFS
+3670 SSSSKVFS